1 MKKLITLFLL
11 LTISFGAYAS
21 QEMELQEADIDLTDN
36 ASLQRG
42 AKHFVTYCL
51 GCHSVKHIR
60 YLRIA
65 LDVDV
70 DVDVDQK
77 KMLKDIAPEGAS
89 IYDQLHSAMNAHDA
103 EKWFGTQPPDL
114 SLIARSRGAD
124 WLYSYLKGFY
134 IDKSKPYGVNNT
146 VFEDVGMPNVFWQL
160 QGQQRPIFKT
170 ADGQQTIDK
179 LVIEEKGTLSEKE
192 FDLLVNDL
200 VNFLVYVGEPVQLE
214 RQRLGKYVLFFIL
227 MFVGLAYMLKKEYWK
242 DVH

>member
-65 LDVDV
+65 L